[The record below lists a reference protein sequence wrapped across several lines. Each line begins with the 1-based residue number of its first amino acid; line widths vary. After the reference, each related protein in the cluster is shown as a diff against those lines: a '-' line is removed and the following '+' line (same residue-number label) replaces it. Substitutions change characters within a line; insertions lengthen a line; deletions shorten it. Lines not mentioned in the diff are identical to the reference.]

1 MTEWTTITQQNKF
14 IKLREFDINQQESD
28 NTWFSWEIV
37 INTDKIIKIFENDG
51 ERLNEPKLYYSI
63 QMENSSSLIDIMP
76 EEYKKLCKMLW
87 ISEDE

>member
-51 ERLNEPKLYYSI
+51 ERLNEPELYYSI

>member
-1 MTEWTTITQQNKF
+1 MTEWTTITQQSKF

-28 NTWFSWEIV
+28 NSWFSWEIV

-51 ERLNEPKLYYSI
+51 ERLNEPELYYSI

-87 ISEDE
+87 INEDE